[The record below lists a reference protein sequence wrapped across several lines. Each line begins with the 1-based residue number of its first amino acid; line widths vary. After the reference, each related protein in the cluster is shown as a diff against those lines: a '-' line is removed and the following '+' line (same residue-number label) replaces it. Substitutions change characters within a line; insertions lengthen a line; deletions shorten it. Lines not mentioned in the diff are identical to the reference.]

1 MKVTVIIILFSLAM
15 GIIVPPVL
23 ALTFAQEGL
32 PCIGTAD
39 VCHAAESALAS
50 GGEMPCVHERFP
62 CQRPAAA
69 ITTFDQQDPLL
80 LFTAVFFPI
89 EQPPRS

>member
-1 MKVTVIIILFSLAM
+1 MKLTAVIILLTLAL
-15 GIIVPPVL
+15 GNIVPSAL
-23 ALTFAQEGL
+23 ALTFAQDEE
-32 PCIGTAD
+32 PCIGTLD

-50 GGEMPCVHERFP
+50 GGEMPCVHERVP
-62 CQRPAAA
+62 CQRPAVA

-80 LFTAVFFPI
+80 LFTVIFFPI